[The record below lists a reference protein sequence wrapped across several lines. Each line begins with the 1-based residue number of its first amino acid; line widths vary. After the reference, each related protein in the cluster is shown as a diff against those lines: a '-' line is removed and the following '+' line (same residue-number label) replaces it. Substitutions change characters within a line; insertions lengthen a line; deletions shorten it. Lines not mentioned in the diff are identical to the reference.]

1 MKLANFFRA
10 ALVIGTLFA
19 GLTQSAQASI
29 YTYTGDTTGGPTY
42 NRPLEDLSDVSGIG
56 TDVNYST
63 FTFTV
68 DTSGEYS
75 FLQTTDQYD
84 GVLYIYEN
92 SFNPADP
99 LTNALGGSDD
109 LVAPWTSGFAGPLD
123 AGISYVLVTTS
134 FYNGDA
140 GAFSVTISGPGLVT
154 VSAVPEP
161 STYLMLALG
170 LAAIGYTQRR
180 KLQR

>member
-29 YTYTGDTTGGPTY
+29 YTYTGDTTGSPTY
-42 NRPLEDLSDVSGIG
+42 NRPLEDLSDLSGIG

-63 FTFTV
+63 FAFTV
-68 DTSGEYS
+68 DTGGDYS
-75 FLQTTDQYD
+75 FLQTADQYD

-99 LTNALGGSDD
+99 LTNALGASDD

-123 AGISYVLVTTS
+123 AGVTYILVSTS

-140 GAFSVTISGPGLVT
+140 GAFSVTIGGPGL

-170 LAAIGYTQRR
+170 LAAIAYTQRR